1 MTRDNLPKPKPLV
14 LSLSKHRSFLRAARA
29 ASKAE
34 RSPSTALQALRTCFD
49 RLRTGG
55 ILGVAVLGFATALV
69 GAAPATQVNN
79 VAITASAF
87 PATLAEF
94 GFFADAA
101 AQKPNTGVTPYRLNT
116 PLWSDGAEKLRFLY
130 LPPGTKA
137 KAGGEELLAL
147 PVGAALIKTFQFGT
161 RKIETRVLLHRAEG
175 WVALPYQWN
184 AAQTEAK
191 LVLGGARLALTTPQG
206 AAISYAIPNKNQCK
220 ECHGL
225 AGVVTPI
232 GPKARN
238 LAPAWL
244 DAQVKA
250 GRLDR
255 SPAVALRLPLWEDRA
270 KSPAAPVARG
280 YLDANC
286 GHCHNPAGSASN
298 SGLDLRWEQ
307 NDPALLGIR
316 KRPVAAGRGAGVYEF
331 DIVPG
336 EPDRSILTYRM
347 ASLEGG
353 VAMPELGKAT
363 VDAEGVKAV
372 RAWIA
377 GMKR

>member
-1 MTRDNLPKPKPLV
+1 M
-14 LSLSKHRSFLRAARA
+14 RSAAA
-29 ASKAE
+29 ATFGA
-34 RSPSTALQALRTCFD
+34 ALL
-49 RLRTGG
+49 
-55 ILGVAVLGFATALV
+55 
-69 GAAPATQVNN
+69 GAAPSTTVNDAA
-79 VAITASAF
+79 VTASAF
-87 PATLAEF
+87 PTTLSEF
-94 GFFADAA
+94 GFFADAS
-101 AQKPNTGVTPYRLNT
+101 AQKPATGVVAYRLNT
-116 PLWSDGAEKLRFLY
+116 ALWSDGADKLRFLY
-130 LPPGTKA
+130 LPRGTKA
-137 KAGGEELLAL
+137 KANGEALLDL
-147 PVGAALIKTFQFGT
+147 PVGAALIKTFAFGI

-184 AAQTEAK
+184 AAQTEAR
-191 LVLGGARLALTTPQG
+191 LVLGGARVPLTTPQG

-244 DAQVKA
+244 IAQVKA

-255 SPAVALRLPLWEDRA
+255 SPAVALRLPVWEDRA
-270 KSPAAPVARG
+270 RAPAAPVARG

-286 GHCHNPAGSASN
+286 GHCHNPGGSASN

-307 NDPALLGIR
+307 NDPALLGIM
-316 KRPVAAGRGAGVYEF
+316 KRPVAAGRGAGSHEF

-336 EPDRSILTYRM
+336 DADHSILTYRM

-363 VDAEGVKAV
+363 VDSEGVSAV